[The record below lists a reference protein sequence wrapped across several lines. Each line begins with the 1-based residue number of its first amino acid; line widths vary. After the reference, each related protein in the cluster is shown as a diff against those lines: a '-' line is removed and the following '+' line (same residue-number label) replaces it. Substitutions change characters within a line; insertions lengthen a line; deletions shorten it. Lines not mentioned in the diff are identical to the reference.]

1 MNTPT
6 PRTDA
11 AKQTVTILS
20 SRCGLARKEY
30 DGGEIEYVCVEDM
43 AKLEQELNEARAEL
57 SRLKSPTP
65 PNEPT
70 EIMSTTYWRKE
81 AWDAQSER
89 DQLRKV
95 VDELAGTIYVH
106 SLRPQNA
113 LDKYNQLPHVL
124 ERKQND

>member
-1 MNTPT
+1 MDDTPT
-6 PRTDA
+6 PRTA
-11 AKQTVTILS
+11 EAVRLCKVIS
-20 SRCGLARKEY
+20 SAFGPMVGA
-30 DGGEIEYVCVEDM
+30 DDM
-43 AKLEQELNEARAEL
+43 EKLERELNEARAEL

-89 DQLRKV
+89 DQIRKV
-95 VDELAGTIYVH
+95 CDELAGTIYVH

-113 LDKYNQLPHVL
+113 LDGYNQLPHVI
-124 ERKQND
+124 ERKTK